1 MSFNSLKMRHMC
13 SWQITLFIMMTGGPA
28 MFTLEALSNKI
39 ADYRHG
45 LLPIGE
51 FEEWFEDHATADAYD
66 DPELHE
72 VCVAIRAAFAEFQF
86 DGIGADEM
94 KEELANAVRPFV
106 LLEHRFVVV
115 RPPRGMSLDQG
126 DLVGTRATFVV
137 GTNSQLEN
145 SDWEAPMLA
154 AS

>member
-1 MSFNSLKMRHMC
+1 
-13 SWQITLFIMMTGGPA
+13 

-45 LLPIGE
+45 LLPIGK

-72 VCVAIRAAFAEFQF
+72 VCVAIRAALAEFQF
-86 DGIGADEM
+86 DGIGTDEM
-94 KEELANAVRPFV
+94 KQELASAVRPFAFRQPR
-106 LLEHRFVVV
+106 LVVV
-115 RPPRGMSLDQG
+115 RAPRWMSIDQG
-126 DLVGTRATFVV
+126 ELVGTKATVV
-137 GTNSQLEN
+137 LGTNSQLEN
-145 SDWEAPMLA
+145 YDWEAPMIA